1 MVNKLVGGCLHAT
14 LIEYSVGSCLRA
26 LLVKQ
31 VHWILHTTRLCVINN
46 SVGACLQ
53 AIEAMF
59 LFVRASLLAIAV
71 LFTAPSLAISIQQD
85 SNIQAQTELVD
96 SVNNSKSKEFGEW
109 LFSGAFNKQ
118 GFTGINPN
126 YRIAHGD
133 SLLVQLWGGLDFQ
146 QEIKVDA
153 QGNVFIPKV
162 GPVKVLGVKNSDL
175 NKVVLKSIKRV
186 YKSNVQAY
194 VSLISSQTV
203 KVYLAGMVK
212 NPGLYEG
219 HSADSVMAFIDK
231 SGGIRDQLGS
241 YRFIQVKRQ
250 NKVIGEIDLYDF
262 LQNGVISATQ
272 LQDGDVILVLPK
284 KGEITLEGQLGFN
297 GNYEVK
303 KTDNNLEDILNSAAI
318 SENATHVTIVSP
330 SDDKG
335 IKQVEAVQYELENL
349 KDIQVKPG
357 SLVRVSSQM
366 RANSIS
372 VDLIGEHKSKTELV
386 LPWGASLKDLLDKV
400 TYSDL
405 SNKKA
410 IQLYRKSVAQR
421 QKDMLQASLA
431 SLEQSVLTARSSTK
445 EAAELRVAE
454 AETILKWI
462 EKAKKVQPKGQVLL
476 ADNYDPSS
484 IVLKQGDRI
493 VIPAKQSLVMVH
505 GEVLFPTAITYDDE
519 QSTESY
525 IAKAGGA
532 TNDLD
537 DMNVLVMKPNG
548 SFIDMNSDLTDE
560 DEIQP
565 GDEIFVL
572 AKPDVK
578 SLQLTKDIT
587 QVIYQVAVSAAVVL
601 AL

>member
-1 MVNKLVGGCLHAT
+1 MKNICRSA
-14 LIEYSVGSCLRA
+14 A
-26 LLVKQ
+26 L
-31 VHWILHTTRLCVINN
+31 C
-46 SVGACLQ
+46 
-53 AIEAMF
+53 AI
-59 LFVRASLLAIAV
+59 VCLLASTANAV
-71 LFTAPSLAISIQQD
+71 SLQQD
-85 SNIQAQTELVD
+85 ANTEKTTELEQNTKNTRVQ
-96 SVNNSKSKEFGEW
+96 EYGQW
-109 LFSGAFNKQ
+109 LFSGAFSKQ
-118 GFTGINPN
+118 GFTGVNPN
-126 YRIAHGD
+126 YRITQGD
-133 SLLVQLWGGLDFQ
+133 SLLIQLWGGLDFQ

-162 GPVKVLGVKNSDL
+162 GPVKVLGTKNSEL

-194 VSLISSQTV
+194 VSLMSSQTV
-203 KVYLAGMVK
+203 KVYLAGMVN

-219 HSADSVMAFIDK
+219 NSADSIMAFIDQA
-231 SGGIRDQLGS
+231 GGIRDNLGS
-241 YRFIQVKRQ
+241 YRFIEVKRQ
-250 NKVIGEIDLYDF
+250 NKVINKIDLYAF
-262 LQNGVISATQ
+262 LQSGVISNTQ
-272 LQDGDVILVLPK
+272 LQDGDVILVQPK

-297 GNYEVK
+297 GQYEVK
-303 KTDNNLEDILNSAAI
+303 KSNNKLSEILTSAAI
-318 SENATHVTIVSP
+318 SENATHVTVVS
-330 SDDKG
+330 SSNASG
-335 IKQVEAVQYELENL
+335 IKQVEAKQYDMAEIKNVN
-349 KDIQVKPG
+349 IQPG

-372 VDLIGEHKSKTELV
+372 VEVIGEHKSKFEMV
-386 LPWGASLKDLLDKV
+386 LPWGSTLEDLLAQV
-400 TYSDL
+400 EYSEL
-405 SNKKA
+405 SNQQA

-431 SLEQSVLTARSSTK
+431 SLEQSVLTARSATK
-445 EAAELRVAE
+445 EAAQLRVAE
-454 AETILKWI
+454 AEIILKWI

-476 ADNYDPSS
+476 ADNYSAAS
-484 IVLKQGDRI
+484 VILKQGDRI

-519 QSTESY
+519 QSTENY

-537 DMNVLVMKPNG
+537 DMNVLVMRPNG
-548 SFIDMNSDLTDE
+548 SFIDVNSDLTDE

>member
-1 MVNKLVGGCLHAT
+1 MKKIPL
-14 LIEYSVGSCLRA
+14 
-26 LLVKQ
+26 LLVLCSFLATVFFSVAASAVEFKKDANTDKQ
-31 VHWILHTTRLCVINN
+31 TQLSNSAN
-46 SVGACLQ
+46 SVNQQ
-53 AIEAMF
+53 A
-59 LFVRASLLAIAV
+59 
-71 LFTAPSLAISIQQD
+71 
-85 SNIQAQTELVD
+85 
-96 SVNNSKSKEFGEW
+96 KEYGQW

-118 GFTGINPN
+118 GFTGINPD
-126 YRIAHGD
+126 YRITQGD

-162 GPVKVLGVKNSDL
+162 GPIKVLGVKNSQL

-203 KVYLAGMVK
+203 KVYLAGMVNK
-212 NPGLYEG
+212 PGLYEG
-219 HSADSVMAFIDK
+219 NSADSIMAFIDQA
-231 SGGIRDQLGS
+231 GGIRKSLGS

-250 NKVIGEIDLYDF
+250 NKVVNNIDLYAF
-262 LQNGVISATQ
+262 LQSGMVSNTQ
-272 LQDGDVILVLPK
+272 LQDGDVILVQPK

-297 GNYEVK
+297 GQYEVK
-303 KTDNNLEDILNSAAI
+303 QNNNSLSDILISAAI
-318 SENATHVTIVSP
+318 SENATHVTVVSP
-330 SDDKG
+330 SKGSG
-335 IKQVEAVQYELENL
+335 IKQVEAKQYDMAE
-349 KDIQVKPG
+349 IQGVNIQPG

-372 VDLIGEHKSKTELV
+372 VEIVGEHKSKFEMV
-386 LPWGASLKDLLDKV
+386 LPWGATLKDLLAKV
-400 TYSDL
+400 EYSEL
-405 SNKKA
+405 SNQQA
-410 IQLYRKSVAQR
+410 IQLYRKSVAKR

-431 SLEQSVLTARSSTK
+431 SLEQSVLTARSATK
-445 EAAELRVAE
+445 EAAQLRVAE

-462 EKAKKVQPKGQVLL
+462 EKAKQVQPKGQVLL
-476 ADNYDPSS
+476 ADNYDAASV
-484 IVLKQGDRI
+484 ILKQGDRI

-505 GEVLFPTAITYDDE
+505 GEVLFPTAITYDSE
-519 QSTESY
+519 QSVENY
-525 IAKAGGA
+525 IAKAGGT
-532 TNDLD
+532 TNDID
-537 DMNVLVMKPNG
+537 DMNVLIMKPNG
-548 SFIDMNSDLTDE
+548 SFIDVNSDLSDE

>member
-1 MVNKLVGGCLHAT
+1 MKILTNSSYVFVGGCSQAT
-14 LIEYSVGSCLRA
+14 KRMMKFYILAFLAVVGF
-26 LLVKQ
+26 Q
-31 VHWILHTTRLCVINN
+31 VNAV
-46 SVGACLQ
+46 SLQ
-53 AIEAMF
+53 QGVSAEK
-59 LFVRASLLAIAV
+59 
-71 LFTAPSLAISIQQD
+71 T
-85 SNIQAQTELVD
+85 TELTQ
-96 SVNNSKSKEFGEW
+96 NTKAQEYGQW

-126 YRIAHGD
+126 YRITQGD
-133 SLLVQLWGGLDFQ
+133 ALLVQLWGGLDFQ

-203 KVYLAGMVK
+203 KVYLAGMVNK
-212 NPGLYEG
+212 PGLYEG
-219 HSADSVMAFIDK
+219 HSADSVMAFIDQA
-231 SGGIRDQLGS
+231 GGIRNNLGS
-241 YRFIQVKRQ
+241 YRFIEVKRQ
-250 NKVIGEIDLYDF
+250 NKTVNKIDLYSF
-262 LQNGVISATQ
+262 LQNGVISNTQ
-272 LQDGDVILVLPK
+272 LQDGDVILVQPK

-297 GNYEVK
+297 GKYEVK
-303 KTDNNLEDILNSAAI
+303 QSKNSLSEILNAAAI
-318 SENATHVTIVSP
+318 SENATHVTVVSP
-330 SDDKG
+330 DNQKG
-335 IKQVEAVQYELENL
+335 IKQVQAKQYELANI
-349 KDIQVKPG
+349 KNIQVQPG

-366 RANSIS
+366 RATSIS
-372 VDLIGEHKSKTELV
+372 VEVIGEHKSKFEMV
-386 LPWGASLKDLLDKV
+386 LPWGATLKDLLAKV
-400 TYSDL
+400 EYSEL
-405 SNKKA
+405 SNQQA
-410 IQLYRKSVAQR
+410 IQLYRKSVAKR
-421 QKDMLQASLA
+421 QKDMLHASLA
-431 SLEQSVLTARSSTK
+431 SLEQSVLTARSATK
-445 EAAELRVAE
+445 EAAQLRVAE

-462 EKAKKVQPKGQVLL
+462 EKAKQVQPKGQVLL
-476 ADNYDPSS
+476 ADNYDASNV
-484 IVLKQGDRI
+484 ILKQGDRI

-505 GEVLFPTAITYDDE
+505 GEVLFPTAITYDSE
-519 QSTESY
+519 QSAKNY

-532 TNDLD
+532 TNDID

-548 SFIDMNSDLTDE
+548 SFIDVNSDLTDE